1 MRTSEFI
8 SPMHPDK
15 LCDRI
20 SDAIVDAYLKDDP
33 RARCAVEVMGG
44 HEGIHIKGEVT
55 STAKPDIREIAR
67 RIGGHLEINIH
78 LVQQSPEIAQ
88 GVDKGGAGDQGI
100 MIGYACREN
109 EAMIPQEHYLARN
122 LCRYLYELHPDDG
135 KTQVTLGEDDLAVAI
150 VASWR
155 SVPTEHLKD
164 EVFNWIA
171 KSNLRIGNETRIY
184 CNPAGDW
191 DQGGFSAD
199 TGLTG
204 RKIVAD
210 AYGTRIPVGGGA
222 FSGKDCTKVDRSGAY
237 RARQLAVTLL
247 EENRFASDVLV
258 TVAYAIGEPYPV
270 QITARFDEG
279 VICDITQQYREVF
292 LPERIAQ
299 DLCLYDPQFEKT
311 AEFGHFGN
319 GFRWDRSL

>member
-33 RARCAVEVMGG
+33 HARCAVEVMGG

-67 RIGGHLEINIH
+67 RIGGDLEINIH
-78 LVQQSPEIAQ
+78 LENQSPEIAQ

-155 SVPTEHLKD
+155 GVPTEQLKD
-164 EVFNWIA
+164 EVFDWITKA
-171 KSNLRIGNETRIY
+171 NLRIGNETRVY